1 MRRAAAAA
9 VADPLIRAAYRG
21 LLRRAPDEAGLR
33 QWRRRLRAG
42 LPWSAFLAEL
52 AESEEFASRVDRVI
66 PLLSRLDGE
75 IVLGSQLPDGS
86 PIRMGGPCGEQSFV
100 APLVAARGAWEPALT
115 RLLFALLRPGDT
127 FLDGGANL
135 GWFSVAAAR
144 ATAPGGRVVAFE
156 PGAETRE
163 LLRAN
168 LARNAVEAEV
178 RPEALWNATER
189 RSFSLVS
196 EGLAY
201 AHLAA
206 ASTAADA
213 VPCAALDD
221 LVASGLELGRL
232 TVVKLDIEG
241 AEPQALAGMR
251 ATVERHRPT
260 LLVEVN
266 SHCLE
271 RLGNTAGD
279 VWDALAAL
287 GCAVEVLPEPHQED
301 AFAGLPVR
309 AAAAGVP
316 PLRRLTDRGDFLAR
330 VRRADDAVEA
340 PSDVVQ
346 VVASPPPG

>member
-1 MRRAAAAA
+1 MRSNRATGVMRRAAAAA

-135 GWFSVAAAR
+135 GWFSVAAASS
-144 ATAPGGRVVAFE
+144 TKQGGRVVAFE

-213 VPCAALDD
+213 
-221 LVASGLELGRL
+221 
-232 TVVKLDIEG
+232 
-241 AEPQALAGMR
+241 
-251 ATVERHRPT
+251 
-260 LLVEVN
+260 
-266 SHCLE
+266 
-271 RLGNTAGD
+271 
-279 VWDALAAL
+279 WDALAAL